1 MANTANMTNMTNTMN
16 IFKNLYRGAATL
28 LAACAFA
35 GNVYADDPVINIGGD
50 VYGGGK
56 QGAVGTAN
64 ATAGIVRYTAEEAA
78 TENESHLVKDANNV
92 EPEGTGYITTYE
104 PGYNPVAAG
113 DINESASPKTGITV
127 TKVNPTE
134 TVNGTETNVAMTNVQ
149 ILDGKIRTVFGGGE
163 NGRVY
168 GATSVTVNGANATI
182 GHDEWAG
189 TIHGG
194 VFGAGDGASAVVFGH
209 DLVTIKNGTIYNN
222 VYGGGNQADLI
233 GSTSVILQGGNIF
246 GDVYG
251 GARMADIMGHSY
263 VNIDGAN
270 AANNLFV
277 KAVYGGNDIA
287 GSIRVK
293 TNEEKWTW
301 LASTTIA
308 TPFTTEAK
316 TVDPNTITIASDGYF
331 SETTYNDPKFSEN
344 DAIDKLWN
352 AFVQSTPVK
361 SGIQVFVGNLFGGG
375 NGDYTYTK
383 VTEGFTVSDLY
394 DGTWDATLNDGKGGV
409 AKSTN
414 PVTFTVDNKPLLAKT
429 YLQIKGGTFGYVY
442 GGGNQAT
449 VTASTDIYINNA
461 DAPCVGMTKEVV
473 ERMGLQTSS
482 YTLNSAGTEAVF
494 AQTIDRV
501 FGGNNFADMDI
512 QPNWYLLR
520 GRVNNL
526 YSGGNQGDMTCKDGI
541 FVNVFKNQ
549 YNADDPNCM
558 MINNLYGGC
567 RMSDVVPK
575 ENGAELTS
583 MPAINKF
590 GYDFKPNYAA
600 RVYVSGGTINNVYGG
615 NDISGHV
622 KLGTDVEIHGAVSGD
637 IYGGGNGAYPYT
649 DNKAL
654 AEAFPDKWRDYY
666 YDTEGKVTLN
676 VDGTIAGT
684 ECTSSN
690 SLDGLNKKRPH
701 VAQSLVH
708 IAGVGRYIAKDKWE
722 SKYGTDIGAVVKVD
736 KDGEKTTGVGQL
748 LGKGEMLDVNRVY
761 VTGGVYCGG
770 NSATLKSESSTG
782 TPTATLQIGQCVTID
797 KVFLGSNGERM
808 VAESLL
814 EQYAAANVD
823 GKGKLARFNLTNS
836 DDMQAYMKGCAV
848 DIMPNITYDNEDRKF
863 TAENLISFTDPYDD
877 KHPGSER
884 IGEEI
889 DVSVD
894 ENADMDSEGLNFSTR
909 IGSFFCGGNVGSM
922 TMDGLF
928 DKEFLKFPRELVIFD
943 KVVAGCN
950 NANVPYRNGLNAFY
964 AGGVTGTP
972 DTNIKGDATD
982 PGLKIRI
989 YVPCRFEPRQLVT
1002 EIDDAGYVHI
1012 VTKDKD
1018 NKAVDP
1024 EPWSAPIVF
1033 SDYGIESDKIG
1044 PVQILDRGNIYG
1056 GCYASGHVNGSVEIQ
1071 IKDELCATAQMRAYF
1086 GDKPFIGQAVD
1097 QDGTAQVVD
1106 NMRRYVL
1113 NHGWSAFGGGYG
1125 KETEIWGNV
1134 YMNLDRNAGYIN
1146 AYGGSQLGFIGKIQR
1161 DVNGIYQTETVD
1173 IKTTREPTDEERS
1186 NSAASPITTPI
1197 EVTQTINKYVVEQ
1210 AGNTYVSLG
1219 ARIHRSPVSIFGLNA
1234 IYGGGYQ
1241 GIVTGDTHMY
1251 AGGGLHYDVFG
1262 GACNAD
1268 IYGSTEV
1275 FVGKDR
1281 DGNFDNNLQLRH
1293 CVYGGNDFG
1302 GQVLGTKEHTVNVN
1316 GTNQTVTSNTFV
1328 QYLGGT
1334 IERSIL
1340 GGSCG
1345 LYRYEESYKLTADD
1359 LEEFKGKQ
1367 VMVGDN
1373 LLTSTEIAALKA
1385 GDEIRLYP
1393 DKSSDPLVH
1402 AYETLP
1408 TLYANLGGWDDA
1420 KTTKSNANSYNAVV
1434 DIACQEDFKP
1444 AEGSTKV
1451 PNTILG
1457 NVYGGGYG
1465 FCDDVA
1471 RVDMRDSYVVLHG
1484 PKSGTTRLADNV
1496 YAGGYF
1502 SYVENSTLEAVS
1514 GQIRT
1519 AIFGGTY
1526 GTTVDERIAEQNQAK
1541 QKADADNY
1549 KTQWGSTIPL
1559 NSEEYTVLHEVAL
1572 KHLQNA
1578 DYTSHSTKVNVYSDL
1593 VANQN
1598 LDVYGAG
1605 DYTGADNTEVN
1616 LLGGSVREVYGGS
1629 NREGVCLNTVVNVPA
1644 TSTINMKLLFGGS
1657 HGSSPALPCDVRN
1670 AVVNFNSSLAVV
1682 ADSAVFGGNN
1692 AYRATRNATIYYDA
1706 KAKDV
1711 KGNYLTLYGAGNGVG
1726 SVAGNT
1732 NVFVSGNSIVTHVY
1746 GGGNAGQ
1753 VFAKYDILKSTGT
1766 PTTKPTTA
1774 PSSSASQ
1781 TEKDAYSAA
1790 LADYYA
1796 WNDATDYDRYKLHS
1810 MEQTKMSYG
1819 HWYLTEEPHHTFIQL
1834 ADGAQVMG
1842 SVFGAGRG
1850 ETSNVVGKTFVECN
1864 GATVA
1869 GDIFGGG
1876 YAGNVRKMLPSDTG
1890 YPVDGE
1896 GKPVDYELAV
1906 AHSKTTNPDF
1916 YVATNIDMNGGQ
1928 VRNIF
1933 GGGYAGVVG
1942 GTYDPSYDPTGTAQ
1956 PGNPTALYDY
1966 TTDTDLNEVLKV
1978 KDYTAQTN
1986 VNIGTEYGKPVADAS
2001 GNQPGEKDYI
2011 PTYAALTHSWGEPN
2025 IAFSVYGAGDRG
2037 AVFGD
2042 SRTTMYNGYV
2052 GYDYRKYTAA
2062 ELAAMSDAERVKY
2075 NSTDSYYIE
2084 RLKANDTDT
2093 KNLMKED
2100 GNVYGGG
2107 FGEEA
2112 RVRHTVVTLY
2122 NGQIR
2127 NSLYGGGEMSAVGW
2141 GFVRKDTETNEL
2153 VKDKISQV
2161 GSTFVEMY
2169 GGKVNNDVFGG
2180 GRGYSYDNNGE
2191 MMYGTKYMTDG
2202 FIFGKT
2208 DVNIYRGT
2216 IGTDESIKE
2225 ANGAHGNVFGGGNIG
2240 YVYSG
2245 DGEPAAATTT
2255 TTTEAITKGYY
2266 YNQAGKLT
2274 EDTRVN
2280 VTAYGKSKVDNLEI
2294 TYDVVYHPGFT
2305 VPNIIM
2311 ERMRADLAL
2320 TTPNNTYSSWELVD
2334 AEGGSQEVSTSPITG
2349 FKLSDYVDQDNRA
2362 IKDFQ
2367 LTDNT
2372 PFMKDDYIPNEALNV
2387 LTNIDTRWASIDDSG
2402 ITIRNAVF
2410 GGGNVSKGSDKVYA
2424 FANTVF
2430 GNSTAS
2436 IVDVFCRDLIDVGKE
2451 GLGGLYGDGNLT
2463 FVAGYRELNV
2473 TNYGTDYF
2481 SLPAMVDFSTG
2492 EGVSDYEKLTARQK
2506 AFYIAKYMCNN
2517 QIILN
2522 EGEENEI
2529 TYRVGEIIL
2538 SDEFNKLPQEYQTI
2552 NGTNETDKYWTQTE
2566 AIINEGRYLNTL
2578 QRADYCGLKGSR
2590 LVMKGA
2596 MDRAQVGNTEVDFT
2610 EYTINRVGEISL
2622 NQCAGK
2628 RDNNKSIHG
2637 SYFGIYNV
2645 VKYLGSMS
2653 SDKSFVTGLSDPES
2667 GIEASAVR
2675 TTNSTKAE
2683 DAVNGQTFFEWKID
2697 KYNLKNRNNGTSPNK
2712 VALASGVYLELVRE
2726 PEDESKATTKDYGPI
2741 IGVVELDLLNVT
2753 PGEGGGFVYAENN
2766 HGKPTFSA
2774 EKSYASVLS
2783 DANYH
2788 LKTCRAYS
2796 YDNSNIIPEYNGVE
2810 TSGNFVHSSKRIVDD
2825 CFPVAGNLNQEVHYW
2840 YLKGDFYVYDQL
2852 ISAYTG
2858 NAATY
2863 NSELNIPL
2871 DINGK
2876 INPKLRLQNVLPGL
2890 YASPAAFEYDY
2901 RNEKSDSLDI
2911 IFNGVI
2917 KRYGQNDPISYW
2929 DWYNIPTA
2937 SVAKLQDN
2945 FVLQTYTCR
2954 EDVTV
2959 GGTTY
2964 HRGQAILPA
2973 AYAELDGKTGTDAEG
2988 KSVDAQSM
2996 FNLTNAVD
3004 KEHGFLLTLDM
3015 SNPTVWD
3022 DNYILID
3029 EKQASTTLPL
3039 TLTTAEWNKLDATIR
3054 GEYINVTYAKSATFK
3069 CKDNGV
3075 YGQATYGKGDIVSK
3089 LVYDSEAAVEEKLT
3103 ADQIAALTPTLA
3115 KFEAAYVTTDS
3126 CDVVYTSNSETKTV
3140 TLNAGYPMSKT
3151 FYESI
3156 TSVSGIDKDGKPV
3169 TSKET
3174 LINRAYICVSTIEVA
3189 SKEYIYLNQIVSE
3202 TDYNSKYYGKSYN
3215 DKTLGDK
3222 FSLAYYCVGGYG
3234 DNTGGSWGGNYF
3246 EAGKNYSGVEVCKA
3260 IVDTKDTDKDE
3271 RKHFSFNY
3279 DALDLLVA
3287 NYNPYN
3293 GADAISLMKDAGTTY
3308 NDKINTDNLYDGEN
3322 AAGEALRQLYQ
3333 NYYNLDVTAE
3343 YTGATPFNYYAD
3355 GGATS
3360 SYVTISATGANKT
3373 LNGVEYETLP
3383 NERTN
3388 YVKFAVTSEDW
3399 DEGHSNYVKYIVKE
3413 TFEMGGNLYRAGS
3426 ALAKAD
3432 YDKLKATAS
3441 SKIDVLTIPTDN
3453 VVSGDA
3459 NSLFYCITPYKVG
3472 EKNGYVGL
3480 TTSPSFT
3487 SVAHDAVSATTY
3499 AVGNEVPSG
3508 TIIHKTDL
3516 DAMANYQKDFSLT
3529 GKSPMEEVTLY
3540 VPANANINDL
3550 LEDRYVTAI
3559 FDYQYS
3565 ELADDG
3571 YSYETYSEKHIIN
3584 VRVKFMYGQ
3593 PKIGPL
3599 NAPDLVLPK
3608 ETITMAVPAIEEGA
3622 FPIISAGWMIF
3633 PTQEDA
3639 ISHTNGTPFE
3649 NGRQPLYWY
3658 QNDYYIE
3665 YYASTVM
3672 GPTYSAPEQLRVANY
3687 HRLSE
3692 VLNDGNHLFIDHHD
3706 VDRNPKIY
3714 IDNRTFDIKGQ
3725 EAVPAATGK
3734 NELEALKELFA
3745 LTNSEF
3751 GTEGQKKVDSN
3762 GKIIL
3767 QNHGRD
3773 LNGCN
3778 GLDFFIQSDVE
3789 ETKPWTP
3796 IGDGSSICFNGNV
3809 HGNGHAISGLDNSL
3823 FNSLC
3828 GSVYNLGIMG
3838 TFTTSGLALS
3848 GSGRAENCWV
3858 WSTGKPSSDTKAVMG
3873 SIDAT
3878 ENKPTVVNCYY
3889 PETMTSETSKFVEGT
3904 GVVARPVAD
3913 FLNGQV
3919 AYDLNRF
3926 YLEARYLQGSNDATG
3941 TVENLIIKRLPDGTI
3956 EKTALL
3962 DEHNQPVIE
3971 DGDTIKVARQYAI
3984 KYLEADAPYQGY
3996 YMAAPTTTE
4005 GSPTPLYYGYVE
4017 RLYEDGDFRY
4027 ADGLKPKTA
4036 DMREVATNDWL
4047 PIFPD
4052 DYIFFGQKLSY
4063 KLYSYDHDLHP
4074 MAAVKEK
4081 SVEVNKVIDN
4091 SKNGLLTSNPVTTN
4105 RIYRAPAY
4113 FRDSKYGKSAI
4124 FNSTAAFRR
4133 DINVAKIA
4141 EPATPED
4148 VVEIPENVIPWDG
4161 FMIEGTYYPHKDM
4174 TSVDFTGANEI
4185 GWQRGLVAPSSGS
4198 ASSKLKKAGNTYSVF
4213 YPPLLDFNY
4222 LDDIRVDGLTR
4233 NLTVYGPYKKT
4244 KVDPA
4249 DNTQIIDD
4257 TDQPETKTYNVISGY
4272 FTEPSYNDYLDID
4285 PNGATDGSYFC
4296 VDVYEAPLSIKG
4308 HAIAKNGE
4316 NYIAY
4321 TDHYLVDKEDFNAPI
4336 AYNMY
4341 GGINSSNT
4349 IANGAKVMW
4358 YQRKPDNYAEKSA
4371 TNVSTGWE
4379 GVSIPFAADLV
4390 STQDKGEITHFYSGN
4405 DQGKVGHEYWLRSYE
4420 KKVSEDAGVVT
4431 ASFIAPVSDNS
4442 YKPHGYYNTFLY
4454 DYYYSQDEFKDKNED
4469 EYQKYYKYRSSGGVA
4484 TYDNYPTNTAGVP
4497 YVAGFPGETYYEF
4510 DLSGKW
4516 KPEYRVGDKTIEPIS
4531 AQTISFVSAAGAPIG
4546 VSDTELA
4553 AGTTAEGGYAFVPNY
4568 LNDKV
4573 AQSKGY
4579 VLASDGGSFDVVAEA
4594 NGKAVYPFRPYFVP
4608 VSSSGAKPTTRSIVI
4623 GDAKESMFDVEERQ
4637 KADAADGG
4645 LTVRTKRGGIVIT
4658 SNLKDDTRVRVLS
4671 ASGITIATFSI
4682 EPGETRIVPINAPGI
4697 YLVNNKKFTVNN

>member
-1 MANTANMTNMTNTMN
+1 MANTANMTNMTN
-16 IFKNLYRGAATL
+16 ILRNLYRGAATL
-28 LAACAFA
+28 LAVCAFA
-35 GNVYADDPVINIGGD
+35 GSMLAQGTTPTINIGGD

-56 QGAVGTAN
+56 QGAVGTGNTTSLVYYTNSTEDIAAIN
-64 ATAGIVRYTAEEAA
+64 AINDPHRIADKNGVAPGEA
-78 TENESHLVKDANNV
+78 D
-92 EPEGTGYITTYE
+92 YITTY
-104 PGYNPVAAG
+104 PDDYVPVKVG
-113 DINESASPKTGITV
+113 DLKSVPSDPKDVTITDTESAF
-127 TKVNPTE
+127 
-134 TVNGTETNVAMTNVQ
+134 TNVE
-149 ILDGKIRTVFGGGE
+149 ILDGEIRTVFGGGE

-168 GATSVTVNGANATI
+168 GQTKVTIDGEDVKI

-189 TIHGG
+189 KIHGG

-270 AANNLFV
+270 AANDLFV

-287 GSIRVK
+287 GSIRVE
-293 TNEEKWTW
+293 TDEANWTW
-301 LASTTIA
+301 LASMTK
-308 TPFTTEAK
+308 PFTTEAK
-316 TVDPNTITIASDGYF
+316 TVNPNTITIPAENGF
-331 SETTYNDPKFSEN
+331 SAVIYNDPKFSEN

-383 VTEGFTVSDLY
+383 VTEGYTVSDLY

-409 AKSTN
+409 KKSTD

-442 GGGNQAT
+442 GGGNEAT
-449 VTASTDIYINNA
+449 VTGSTDIYINNA
-461 DAPCVGMTKEVV
+461 DEPCTGMTKATV

-482 YTLNSAGTEAVF
+482 YTLNSSNEAVF

-549 YNADDPNCM
+549 YNAADPNCM

-575 ENGAELTS
+575 ENGVELTS
-583 MPAINKF
+583 MPSINKF

-622 KLGTDVEIHGAVSGD
+622 KLGTDVEIHGAISGD

-666 YDTEGKVTLN
+666 YDTAGKVTLN
-676 VDGTIAGT
+676 DNGTIAGT
-684 ECTSSN
+684 ECSSATE
-690 SLDGLNKKRPH
+690 SLAGLNKKRPH

-722 SKYGTDIGAVVKVD
+722 TKYGTEIGAVVKVD
-736 KDGEKTTGVGQL
+736 KNGVKTDGVGQL

-770 NSATLKSESSTG
+770 NSATLKSESSTE

-814 EQYAAANVD
+814 EQYAADDVD
-823 GKGKLARFNLTNS
+823 GNGKLAQFNLAQS
-836 DDMQAYMKGCAV
+836 ADMQAYMEGCAV

-863 TAENLISFTDPYDD
+863 TASNLNDFTDPYDG

-894 ENADMDSEGLNFSTR
+894 EDADMDPEGLNFSTR

-922 TMDGLF
+922 TKNGLF
-928 DKEFLKFPRELVIFD
+928 DEDHLKFPRELVIFD

-950 NANVPYRNGLNAFY
+950 NANVPYRTNASGTVLNAFY

-989 YVPCRFEPRQLVT
+989 YVPCRFEPRLLVT
-1002 EIDDAGYVHI
+1002 ETDAAGYVHI
-1012 VTKDKD
+1012 VTEDASG
-1018 NKAVDP
+1018 NAVDP

-1086 GDKPFIGQAVD
+1086 GDTPFTGQDAGK
-1097 QDGTAQVVD
+1097 DGTAQVVD

-1161 DVNGIYQTETVD
+1161 DANGNYLTETVD
-1173 IKTTREPTDEERS
+1173 IKTTREPTATERS
-1186 NSAASPITTPI
+1186 NEPTSPITTPV
-1197 EVTQTINKYVVEQ
+1197 EVTQTINKYVVEK
-1210 AGNTYVSLG
+1210 AGSTYVSLG

-1302 GQVLGTKEHTVNVN
+1302 GQVLGTKQHTVNVN

-1345 LYRYEESYKLTADD
+1345 LYRYEESYELTADD
-1359 LEEFKGKQ
+1359 LEEFEGKQ

-1373 LLTSTEIAALKA
+1373 LLTSAEIAALKA
-1385 GDEIRLYP
+1385 GDKIRLYP
-1393 DKSSDPLVH
+1393 DKSSEPLVH

-1408 TLYANLGGWDDA
+1408 TLYANLGGWDET
-1420 KTTKSNANSYNAVV
+1420 KTTKSNANSFNAVV
-1434 DIACQEDFKP
+1434 DIACQQDFKP
-1444 AEGSTKV
+1444 ETGSTKV

-1526 GTTVDERIAEQNQAK
+1526 GTTVDKRIAEQNQAK

-1559 NSEEYTVLHEVAL
+1559 NTEEYTVLHEVAL

-1670 AVVNFNSSLAVV
+1670 AVINFNSSLAVV
-1682 ADSAVFGGNN
+1682 QDSAVFGGNN
-1692 AYRATRNATIYYDA
+1692 DYRATRNATIYYNA

-1711 KGNYLTLYGAGNGVG
+1711 KGNYLTLYGAGNGAG

-1732 NVFVSGNSIVTHVY
+1732 NVFVSGNSLVNYVY

-1753 VFAKYDILKSTGT
+1753 VFAKYDILKSTGDA
-1766 PTTKPTTA
+1766 TTKPTTA
-1774 PSSSASQ
+1774 PSSTASQ
-1781 TEKDAYSAA
+1781 EEKDAYNAA
-1790 LADYYA
+1790 LAKYYA

-1810 MEQTKMSYG
+1810 TEQTKMSYG

-1890 YPVDGE
+1890 YPVDGD
-1896 GKPVDYELAV
+1896 GNPVDYELAV

-1942 GTYDPSYDPTGTAQ
+1942 GTYDPSYNPAGTAQ

-1986 VNIGTEYGKPVADAS
+1986 VNIGTEYGKPVADAN
-2001 GNQPGEKDYI
+2001 GNQPGEEDYI
-2011 PTYAALTHSWGEPN
+2011 PTYAADLTHSWGVPN
-2025 IAFSVYGAGDRG
+2025 IMFSVYGAGDRG

-2052 GYDYRKYTAA
+2052 GYDYRKYTSA
-2062 ELAAMSDAERVKY
+2062 ELAAMSDTERAKY

-2084 RLKANDTDT
+2084 RLKANDFDT

-2141 GFVRKDTETNEL
+2141 GFVKKNETTNEL
-2153 VKDKISQV
+2153 EKDKISQV

-2191 MMYGTKYMTDG
+2191 MMYGKKYMTDG

-2245 DGEPAAATTT
+2245 DGEPAAATTET
-2255 TTTEAITKGYY
+2255 KTKGYY
-2266 YNQAGKLT
+2266 YNSAGKMT

-2280 VTAYGKSKVDNLEI
+2280 VTAYGKSNVDNLAI

-2320 TTPNNTYSSWELVD
+2320 ATPNNTYSSWELVD
-2334 AEGGSQEVSTSPITG
+2334 ATGGGQEVNVSPISN
-2349 FKLSDYVDQDNRA
+2349 FDLSAYVDQDNRA

-2367 LTDNT
+2367 FTDNT

-2387 LTNIDTRWASIDDSG
+2387 LTNTDTRWASIDDSG

-2436 IVDVFCRDLIDVGKE
+2436 IVDVFCRDLIDVGQE

-2481 SLPAMVDFSTG
+2481 SLPAKVDFSTG
-2492 EGVSDYEKLTARQK
+2492 EGVPDYEKLTARQK
-2506 AFYIAKYMCNN
+2506 AFYTTKYMCNN
-2517 QIILN
+2517 QFTLN

-2538 SDEFNKLPQEYQTI
+2538 SDEFNKLPIEYQTV
-2552 NGTNETDKYWTQTE
+2552 NGTGQTDKYWTQTE

-2628 RDNNKSIHG
+2628 RNNTGSIHG

-2667 GIEASAVR
+2667 GIEASAIR
-2675 TTNSTKAE
+2675 TTSSTKAE
-2683 DAVNGQTFFEWKID
+2683 DAEDGTTFFDWKINH
-2697 KYNLKNRNNGTSPNK
+2697 YNTKNRNNGTSPNK

-2726 PEDESKATTKDYGPI
+2726 PENESTATTKDYGPI

-2796 YDNSNIIPEYNGVE
+2796 YDNSNILPAYNGVE

-2825 CFPVAGNLNQEVHYW
+2825 CFPVAGDLGQEAHYW
-2840 YLKGDFYVYDQL
+2840 YMKGDFYVYEQL

-2890 YASPAAFEYDY
+2890 YASPAAFSYDY

-2911 IFNGVI
+2911 IFNGVT

-2973 AYAELDGKTGTDAEG
+2973 AYTALAKKTGTDAEG

-3004 KEHGFLLTLDM
+3004 NEHGFLLTLDM
-3015 SNPTVWD
+3015 SNPTAWD

-3029 EKQASTTLPL
+3029 ETKATTALPL
-3039 TLTTAEWNKLDATIR
+3039 TLTTAEWNKLDATTR
-3054 GEYINVTYAKSATFK
+3054 ANYINVTYAKSATFK
-3069 CKDNGV
+3069 CNDAGV

-3089 LVYDSEAAVEEKLT
+3089 PVYDSQAAVEAKLT
-3103 ADQIAALTPTLA
+3103 TEQIAALTPTLA
-3115 KFEAAYVTTDS
+3115 QFEPAYVTTDS
-3126 CDVVYTSNSETKTV
+3126 CDVVLTSTGKTI
-3140 TLNAGYPMSKT
+3140 TLNAGYPMSQT
-3151 FYESI
+3151 FYDDI
-3156 TSVSGIDKDGKPV
+3156 QSVSGVDKDGKPV
-3169 TSKET
+3169 TSKTT
-3174 LINRAYICVSTIEVA
+3174 LINPAYICVSTIEVA
-3189 SKEYIYLNQIVSE
+3189 SKEYIYLNQIVSA
-3202 TDYNSKYYGKSYN
+3202 TDFTNKYNGKSYN

-3222 FSLAYYCVGGYG
+3222 FSPAYYCVGGHG
-3234 DNTGGSWGGNYF
+3234 ENTGGSWGGNYF

-3287 NYNPYN
+3287 NYNPYD

-3308 NDKINTDNLYDGEN
+3308 NDKIKTDNLYDGEDALHN
-3322 AAGEALRQLYQ
+3322 ALRELYQ

-3343 YTGATPFNYYAD
+3343 YTGATSFNYYAD

-3383 NERTN
+3383 NERTY

-3399 DEGHSNYVKYIVKE
+3399 DTGKNNYVKYIVKE

-3441 SKIDVLTIPTDN
+3441 SKIDVLTIPTTS
-3453 VVSGDA
+3453 VVESDA

-3480 TTSPSFT
+3480 GDSPSFT
-3487 SVAHDAVSATTY
+3487 SVGY
-3499 AVGNEVPSG
+3499 NGNAGIEYKKDSEVPRG
-3508 TIIHKTDL
+3508 TVIHKADL

-3599 NAPDLVLPK
+3599 NAPELILPK

-3622 FPIISAGWMIF
+3622 FPIISAGWKIF
-3633 PTQEDA
+3633 PTLEDA
-3639 ISHTNGTPFE
+3639 ISHTNGAPFE

-3672 GPTYSAPEQLRVANY
+3672 GPTYSAPEQLHVANY

-3692 VLNDGNHLFIDHHD
+3692 VLNDANHLFIDHHD

-3714 IDNRTFDIKGQ
+3714 IDNRTFNIKGQ

-3734 NELEALKELFA
+3734 NELEALQELFA

-3751 GTEGQKKVDSN
+3751 GTIGGRIQDANE
-3762 GKIIL
+3762 KIIL

-3789 ETKPWTP
+3789 ETKTWTP

-3858 WSTGKPSSDTKAVMG
+3858 WSTGTPSSDTKAVMG

-3956 EKTALL
+3956 EKTELL

-3971 DGDTIKVARQYAI
+3971 DGENVMVPRQYAI
-3984 KYLEADAPYQGY
+3984 KYLAADAPYQGY
-3996 YMAAPTTTE
+3996 YMAAPASIE
-4005 GSPTPLYYGYVE
+4005 EDPTPLYYGYVE

-4081 SVEVNKVIDN
+4081 SVEVNKVVDN

-4133 DINVAKIA
+4133 DINVEKIA
-4141 EPATPED
+4141 EPATPEEE
-4148 VVEIPENVIPWDG
+4148 VEIPENVIPWDG
-4161 FMIEGTYYPHKDM
+4161 FMTVGTYYPHKDM

-4198 ASSKLKKAGNTYSVF
+4198 ASGKAKKAGNTYSVF

-4222 LDDIRVDGLTR
+4222 LDNIRVDGLTR

-4244 KVDPA
+4244 KVDPE
-4249 DNTQIIDD
+4249 DNTQVIDD

-4272 FTEPSYNDYLDID
+4272 FTEPSYNEYLNID

-4358 YQRKPDNYAEKSA
+4358 YQRKPANYAEKDA
-4371 TNVSTGWE
+4371 TTGRSTGWE

-4420 KKVSEDAGVVT
+4420 KKVSEAAGVVT

-4442 YKPHGYYNTFLY
+4442 YAPHGYYNTFLY

-4516 KPEYRVGDKTIEPIS
+4516 KPLHRINDETIANIG

-4553 AGTTAEGGYAFVPNY
+4553 AGTTSEGGYAFVPNY

-4594 NGKAVYPFRPYFVP
+4594 DGKAVYPFRPYFVP
-4608 VSSSGAKPTTRSIVI
+4608 VSSSGAKHTTRSIVI
-4623 GDAKESMFDVEERQ
+4623 GGADDSMFDVDERQ
-4637 KADAADGG
+4637 NADADDGG
-4645 LTVRTKRGGIVIT
+4645 LTVRTNNSGFVIT
-4658 SNLKDDTRVRVLS
+4658 SNLRHDARVMV
-4671 ASGITIATFSI
+4671 ASVNGVVIARFNI
-4682 EPGETRIVPINAPGI
+4682 EPGETRIVPINAPGV
-4697 YLVNNKKFTVNN
+4697 YLVNNRKYNLKY